1 MVLQKIIMKSI
12 ASLSSLL
19 PVLFGLLWTFETTN
33 AFLIPSSY
41 SAASGG
47 RRLSSY
53 SKRIITPPSVKSAS
67 LTASTTTAKFGMK
80 GFELSDVFYDDTSM
94 AFDAW

>member
-47 RRLSSY
+47 RRSSY